1 MEPKGIAFENFDMV
15 ITSLGKAIGI
25 ETVKRIQDRL
35 QPTAVCMCT
44 ADKGGDIRI
53 KSVSDPVPEFTFEL
67 RSVGDGM
74 VFYAIKNAIELF
86 FEEICVGKVGRGV
99 QHDIDLLQFLFG

>member
-1 MEPKGIAFENFDMV
+1 MEAKGIAFENFDTV

-25 ETVKRIQDRL
+25 RAVKRIQDRL

-44 ADKGGDIRI
+44 ADKGRNLRI
-53 KSVSDPVPEFTFEL
+53 KCVSDPVPEFTFEL

-74 VFYAIKNAIELF
+74 VFYAIENAIELF
-86 FEEICVGKVGRGV
+86 FEEICVGKVSRGV
-99 QHDIDLLQFLFG
+99 QHDIDLLQLLFG